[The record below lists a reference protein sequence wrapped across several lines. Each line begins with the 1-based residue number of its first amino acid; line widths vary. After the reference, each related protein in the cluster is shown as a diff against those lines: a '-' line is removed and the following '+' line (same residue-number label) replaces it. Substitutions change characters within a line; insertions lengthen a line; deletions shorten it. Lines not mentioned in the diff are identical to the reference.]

1 MNELIKIEN
10 KKGIETVNARDLHEF
25 LEVKTKFS
33 DWIKSRIEKFSFEEN
48 TDFVKVSVKKD
59 TLGGYQQ
66 SIEYH
71 ISIDMAKQLS
81 MVENNDK
88 GIEARK
94 YFINCEKNLKIIH
107 ENIPALIRAEIKK
120 QLKLSAPI
128 VSEVKI
134 LKRYKKHE
142 NEIVKVEYNGKTYLI
157 NQNFYNKNK
166 FDLRYDEPDRE
177 WGSEIKTG
185 FITFNQVIKYIQRNF

>member
-59 TLGGYQQ
+59 TLGGSQQ

-71 ISIDMAKQLS
+71 ISIEL
-81 MVENNDK
+81 
-88 GIEARK
+88 
-94 YFINCEKNLKIIH
+94 
-107 ENIPALIRAEIKK
+107 
-120 QLKLSAPI
+120 LKLNTM
-128 VSEVKI
+128 E
-134 LKRYKKHE
+134 
-142 NEIVKVEYNGKTYLI
+142 KTDLI
-157 NQNFYNKNK
+157 NPHFVHKIK
-166 FDLRYDEPDRE
+166 FVF
-177 WGSEIKTG
+177 K
-185 FITFNQVIKYIQRNF
+185 V